1 MIETLL
7 WLILAITL
15 TIFLIRLLARGA
27 MRWSSQLVR
36 SRFRAAEHIIEEET
50 APEEW
55 IAPYRRRIGEMRLG
69 RQDKSRAAQVA
80 QRARRRCTRKLD
92 GLVKFFES
100 TPFVDTPG
108 ARHLVVRRLQNQR
121 RRLIGEEWQTFLTL
135 ETEISTERSSEE
147 RCERSLTLRSRL

>member
-1 MIETLL
+1 MIQTIL

-36 SRFRAAEHIIEEET
+36 SRFRAAEYIIEEET

-55 IAPYRRRIGEMRLG
+55 VVSYRRRIRAMRLG
-69 RQDKSRAAQVA
+69 RQDKSKTAQIA

-92 GLVKFFES
+92 RLIRFFES
-100 TPFVDTPG
+100 TPFVDRPG
-108 ARHLVVRRLQNQR
+108 ARHLLVRRLQNQR
-121 RRLIGEEWQTFLTL
+121 RRLAGEEWQTFLSL
-135 ETEISTERSSEE
+135 ETEISTEESSEE
-147 RCERSLTLRSRL
+147 MCEKSLAPRSRL